1 MFVQYCRVLE
11 MTNFVGELWE

>member
-11 MTNFVGELWE
+11 MTICVGERWE